1 MTPEFAAMREDD
13 VRRETPVEVSPERWK
28 AIDRR
33 LRVLIPIGTTIS
45 VAYLLWLLL
54 PERVGN
60 PYLYWALIGA
70 QIFNFIQGMG
80 FMWTIWPRRRRPTDP
95 ALVGPPPDVD
105 IFIPVYN
112 EPLDVVAPVV
122 AAAGAI
128 RGGVVNVFL
137 LDDAGRPELA
147 DLAEEWGASY
157 IHRGENLHAKA
168 GNMNHA
174 LRFAKAPFLA
184 VFDCDH
190 VPDPGFLEATLA
202 PMQDPDV
209 AVVQTPQ
216 YYSNSHTD
224 RLAAAASS
232 QQELFFGAIGR
243 GKDTYGGMIC
253 CGTNFLI
260 RRVALDEVG
269 GWPFEGWTEDLELS
283 IKLQHAQWKIVY
295 LTQVLA
301 RGLGPEDMSAY
312 ISQQLRWA
320 RGGFYALGLLVRG
333 KMPVRVR
340 LLYSHSCAFWLTG
353 WTILV
358 YLSLPV
364 IFIFTGAQPFNGST
378 ASQMLLYFAPFFAIN
393 LIVVATAG
401 GNSYTFDAFCVF
413 VANFWV
419 HIAASIYV
427 MTGAKMKWVV
437 TSKQSSKG
445 REPRSVVPGLAYL
458 GVFLVTA
465 VYGIATGFTPAVADN
480 LAFAAIYA
488 VVILVGIW
496 PALAGAPTP
505 SAAAP
510 EAELEAPELEAA

>member
-1 MTPEFAAMREDD
+1 MIPAFAAMTEDD
-13 VRRETPVEVSPERWK
+13 VRREPPVEISDEGWK

-33 LRVLIPIGTTIS
+33 LRILIPIGVIIS
-45 VAYLLWLLL
+45 VSYVLWLLL

-60 PYLYWALIGA
+60 PYVYGILIAA
-70 QIFNFIQGMG
+70 QLFNFIQGMG
-80 FMWTIWPRRRRPTDP
+80 FMWTIWPRRRRGVPPPWLGT
-95 ALVGPPPDVD
+95 PPDVD

-122 AAAGAI
+122 AAASAI
-128 RGGVVNVFL
+128 RGGVVNVYL
-137 LDDAGRPELA
+137 LDDAGRPELV
-147 DLAEEWGASY
+147 DLAEEWGARY
-157 IHRGENLHAKA
+157 IHRVEHLHAKA

-190 VPDPGFLEATLA
+190 VPDPSFLEATFGSML
-202 PMQDPDV
+202 DPDV

-216 YYSNSHTD
+216 YYSNSETD

-260 RRVALDEVG
+260 RRAALDEVG
-269 GWPFEGWTEDLELS
+269 GFPFEGWTEDLELS

-295 LTQVLA
+295 LTKVLA

-312 ISQQLRWA
+312 VSQQLRWA

-333 KMPVRVR
+333 KMPLRVR
-340 LLYSHSCAFWLTG
+340 LLYSHSCAFWLSG
-353 WTILV
+353 WTILI

-364 IFIFTGAQPFNGST
+364 IFIFTGAQPFSGST
-378 ASQMLLYFAPFFAIN
+378 ASEMLLYFAPFFAIN

-401 GNSYTFDAFCVF
+401 GNSYTFDAFCVY

-419 HIAASIYV
+419 HIAASVYV
-427 MTGAKMKWVV
+427 LTGAKMKWVV
-437 TSKQSSKG
+437 TSKQSAKG
-445 REPRSVVPGLAYL
+445 REPGSVVPGLIYL
-458 GVFLVTA
+458 GVFVVTA
-465 VYGIATGFTPAVADN
+465 AYGIATGFTPAVADN

-505 SAAAP
+505 SVAASEADSVTP
-510 EAELEAPELEAA
+510 EMEAA